1 MKSEPEPQRGI
12 TVMRGMNMTKN
23 LSDQT
28 WYTLAEAK
36 EYTRLSE
43 SLLRQHVAK
52 GRLKSTRSSDSG
64 GKLLFHK
71 HWLDELLMRNEV
83 SHD

>member
-1 MKSEPEPQRGI
+1 MKSEPEPLRGR
-12 TVMRGMNMTKN
+12 TVMKGINMTEN
-23 LSDQT
+23 LSTQT

-43 SLLRQHVAK
+43 SLLRQHVANGK
-52 GRLKSTRSSDSG
+52 LKSTRSSDSG

-71 HWLDELLMRNEV
+71 HWLDELLMRNEA

>member
-1 MKSEPEPQRGI
+1 MRGI
-12 TVMRGMNMTKN
+12 NMTEN
-23 LSDQT
+23 LRSQT

-52 GRLKSTRSSDSG
+52 GKLKSTRSSDSG

-83 SHD
+83 THD

>member
-1 MKSEPEPQRGI
+1 MKSEPEPTKRVIVMKGI
-12 TVMRGMNMTKN
+12 NMTEN
-23 LSDQT
+23 QTQT

-43 SLLRQHVAK
+43 SLLRQHVASGK
-52 GRLKSTRSSDSG
+52 LKSTRSSDNG

-83 SHD
+83 THD